1 MTVGFISL
9 LINVAVASL
18 LVAVIIYCRRLS
30 RSIQVLRNS
39 KNEMASL
46 FAQFDDSIARAAESV
61 EELQNATGTTDN
73 LLDERL
79 QKANLIADDLSF
91 MIERG
96 NKLADR
102 LEGKLKDGRT
112 VAPAV
117 GGSDEPEAE
126 AAEKSEAELEALA
139 QKAISHQA
147 VADLGKKPEKTGT
160 EARRASIGA
169 VLEQM
174 ANRNNPPQKTKDKK
188 PNSRIRSKA
197 EQELF
202 DSLKSGR

>member
-79 QKANLIADDLSF
+79 QKANL
-91 MIERG
+91 
-96 NKLADR
+96 
-102 LEGKLKDGRT
+102 
-112 VAPAV
+112 
-117 GGSDEPEAE
+117 
-126 AAEKSEAELEALA
+126 
-139 QKAISHQA
+139 
-147 VADLGKKPEKTGT
+147 
-160 EARRASIGA
+160 
-169 VLEQM
+169 
-174 ANRNNPPQKTKDKK
+174 
-188 PNSRIRSKA
+188 
-197 EQELF
+197 
-202 DSLKSGR
+202 